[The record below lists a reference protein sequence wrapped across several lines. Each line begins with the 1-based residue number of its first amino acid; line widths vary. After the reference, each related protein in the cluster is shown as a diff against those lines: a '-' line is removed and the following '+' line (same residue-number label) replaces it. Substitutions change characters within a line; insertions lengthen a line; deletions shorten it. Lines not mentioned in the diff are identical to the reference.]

1 MNLQYSEN
9 KQDEL
14 TDKYLDSAIMEL
26 PKELIEFAYYVSDYI
41 DNPYYYG
48 NGKALLREFILS
60 KEKDQLRELMVKYPG
75 SIICPTC
82 SGNGLLPISDTINIE
97 ESKICTTCKGK
108 KIVIPQEKII
118 TEYIPIDPEF
128 KF

>member
-9 KQDEL
+9 NQDEF

-26 PKELIEFAYYVSDYI
+26 PKELIEFADYVSDYM
-41 DNPYYYG
+41 DNPYY
-48 NGKALLREFILS
+48 GKALLRRFILS
-60 KEKDQLRELMVKYPG
+60 KEKDLLKELMAKYPG

-82 SGNGLLPISDTINIE
+82 NGNGLIPTINIE
-97 ESKICTTCKGK
+97 ESTICPTCKGK

-118 TEYIPIDPEF
+118 TEYIPIE
-128 KF
+128 